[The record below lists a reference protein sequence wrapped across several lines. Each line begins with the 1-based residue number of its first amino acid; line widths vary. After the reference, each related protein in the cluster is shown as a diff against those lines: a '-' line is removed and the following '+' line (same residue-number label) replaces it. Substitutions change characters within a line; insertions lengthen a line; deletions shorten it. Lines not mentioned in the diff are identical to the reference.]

1 MKVKVCGLTV
11 PENITEIVAA
21 GADYLGFIF
30 HSSSPRD
37 VSKNE
42 TLSAWLNEQ
51 EEALEDVARIGVFVN
66 AELDYI
72 LNIVHDYKLTHV
84 QLHGNESPGYCQELQ
99 LLWSVSTLR
108 KASITK
114 AFNIVPGFDFNQT
127 NPYLSSC
134 SWFVFDTGGHSAAGG
149 TGEQWDWELLDQ
161 YNGMTPFLLSGG
173 IGPKDALKV
182 RRIKHPQLLG
192 VDLNSR
198 FETEPGIK
206 DASLVKQF
214 IVDLE

>member
-1 MKVKVCGLTV
+1 MKVKVCGLKA
-11 PENITEIVAA
+11 PKNINEVVAA
-21 GADYLGFIF
+21 GADFLGFIF
-30 HSSSPRD
+30 HANSPRD
-37 VSKNE
+37 VSQDEALAK
-42 TLSAWLNEQ
+42 WLNEQ
-51 EEALEDVARIGVFVN
+51 DEALSDIARVGVFVN

-72 LNIVHDYKLTHV
+72 LNVVHDFNLTHV

-114 AFNIVPGFDFNQT
+114 AFSIVPDFDFNQT

-134 SWFVFDTGGHSAAGG
+134 SWFVFDTGGQDAEGG
-149 TGEQWDWELLDQ
+149 TGQQWDWDLLDNYQ
-161 YNGMTPFLLSGG
+161 GLTPFLLSGG

-198 FETEPGIK
+198 FETEPGVK
-206 DASLVKQF
+206 DPALIQQF
-214 IVDLE
+214 IQDIA